1 MCNLYEKIEQLCQ
14 NKGIKVAE
22 LARATNI
29 KKTVF
34 SELKNG
40 RTKFLSTERL
50 ILVADYFEISLDEL
64 VGRKRKTPDDKS
76 SEVIDKIMKLLSA
89 MTPEQK
95 AAFVQTA
102 EALILPNSKE

>member
-14 NKGIKVAE
+14 IKGIKVAE

-29 KKTVF
+29 NKTVF

>member
-22 LARATNI
+22 LARETNI
-29 KKTVF
+29 NKTVF

-64 VGRKRKTPDDKS
+64 VGRKIITPDDKS
-76 SEVIDKIMKLLSA
+76 SEVIDKIMKLMSA
-89 MTPEQK
+89 MTPEQRT
-95 AAFVQTA
+95 AFVQMA

>member
-1 MCNLYEKIEQLCQ
+1 MCSLYENIDALCKR
-14 NKGIKVAE
+14 NNICAAE
-22 LARATNI
+22 LARQIGQNNSMFTDLKTGR
-29 KKTVF
+29 KKT
-34 SELKNG
+34 
-40 RTKFLSTERL
+40 LSIDVL
-50 ILVADYFEISLDEL
+50 ILIADYFEVSLDDL
-64 VGRKRKTPDDKS
+64 VGRKRKTSDEKT

>member
-14 NKGIKVAE
+14 NNGIKVAE

-29 KKTVF
+29 NKTVF

-50 ILVADYFEISLDEL
+50 ILIADYFDISLDEL
-64 VGRKRKTPDDKS
+64 VGRKRKAPDTEM
-76 SEVIDKIMKLLSA
+76 SEVDCKIMERVALMSDS
-89 MTPEQK
+89 QK
-95 AAFVQTA
+95 
-102 EALILPNSKE
+102 ELYLRLIEELAPQAGA